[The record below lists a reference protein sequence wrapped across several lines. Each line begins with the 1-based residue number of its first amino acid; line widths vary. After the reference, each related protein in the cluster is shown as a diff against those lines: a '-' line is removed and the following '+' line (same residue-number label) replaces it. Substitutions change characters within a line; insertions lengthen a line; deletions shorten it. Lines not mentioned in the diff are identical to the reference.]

1 MFLSLEQ
8 EAVFITHKS
17 YHCYEETSDHSMSVS
32 CLHLQGGWHQEKGL
46 LWAWALLWLHTPPNL
61 LHVQP
66 EAMWCRNSCL
76 FRQRSHFG
84 LQQATMKFALNNAT
98 VEEFAWKQPP
108 SKSGKKLCQEA
119 INKSSHRYIIMIKEQ
134 SYIGWKHGVARTCS
148 EPLCS
153 VMKIVAGK
161 QKGSKYIH
169 LFWQS

>member
-8 EAVFITHKS
+8 EAVFFNPQKLS
-17 YHCYEETSDHSMSVS
+17 
-32 CLHLQGGWHQEKGL
+32 L
-46 LWAWALLWLHTPPNL
+46 LWGDIRPLHVSQLSSSPGWLASGEGFALSLGSALDSYPPNL

-76 FRQRSHFG
+76 FRQWSHFG
-84 LQQATMKFALNNAT
+84 LQQATTKFALNNAT

-119 INKSSHRYIIMIKEQ
+119 IKKSSHRYIIMIKEQ